1 MYSDSHAHMDGYT
14 DDQMATVLADAKAKG
29 VDIVV
34 GVGTTLDQSQS
45 TIEIARRFPVI
56 VAAVGVH
63 PWWASPADLEKQTLF
78 RSLASQK
85 GVVAIGEVGIDLEKN
100 PSTAEVQWKVF
111 VLQLG
116 LAKELNKPL
125 LLHCKGAR
133 QEMQDLLRREP
144 SIRGVCHGFSGN
156 AADAGSWLD
165 LGLYI
170 GIGVRTLTRNY
181 TPEVESAIRS
191 IPLDRILLE
200 TDASVRSFA
209 SEEALRPTKVIEVAE
224 TVGRIHGV
232 TPDEVGR
239 RTTANLRTL
248 LGL

>member
-1 MYSDSHAHMDGYT
+1 MYSDSHTHMDGYT

-29 VDIVV
+29 VDIVL
-34 GVGTTLDQSQS
+34 GVGTTLDQSQA

-56 VAAVGVH
+56 IAAVGVH

-78 RSLASQK
+78 RSLASQR

-100 PSTAEVQWKVF
+100 PSTAGVQWRVF
-111 VLQLG
+111 ELQLG
-116 LAKELNKPL
+116 LARELNKPL
-125 LLHCKGAR
+125 LLHCKGAHK
-133 QEMQDLLRREP
+133 EMQDMLRREP
-144 SIRGVCHGFSGN
+144 SIRGVFHGFSGN
-156 AADAGSWLD
+156 AADAGSWLA
-165 LGLYI
+165 LGLYV

-181 TPEVESAIRS
+181 TPEVELAIRS
-191 IPLDRILLE
+191 IPLDRMLLE
-200 TDASVRSFA
+200 TDASVRSFT

-224 TVGRIHGV
+224 AVGRIHGV

-239 RTTANLRTL
+239 RTTANLRAL